1 MLTHVLHNRD
11 NKLSLLIKLGDCLGR
26 SLRENVELFS
36 TTENEVTYLTESN
49 KIVKGSYSIAK
60 DVVLEDIKVESSDI
74 FEDTKK
80 YDNFVGNKVGD
91 FIKNL
96 YENSYPQAELT
107 FDNLLSLWEDR
118 LKFDKIK
125 AKITE
130 AKVKY
135 GPSTNIINTPEFTR
149 LLEATKNI
157 ADHLKENNNI
167 ENIEEIKNSVRLS
180 NTVSKAFDFP
190 RLNYDTLAENKSYT
204 LKNGNSNSIYEM
216 ICQQELIRK
225 ELLTSKD
232 NFDSVWASNDKI
244 NEMCGHVFNPEVE
257 DLTKILSE
265 AIAEVPYLA
274 LASKKQLLNVINK
287 SLALNESIAIKDK
300 DLKDFAARIF
310 ELKKPAKELFIKT
323 LNEQYGININTLKD
337 TPSFKSLLNAQVV
350 VFESLARV
358 CSKDSINKK
367 VLSEMANLLKEK
379 NGVEAIDINDYLS
392 ALFYHMG
399 FSDVLQENSFM
410 NYVDLGRVA
419 TDLEQIGHVLK
430 TMGGA
435 QQGMPGEEQMMG
447 GGEEQMM
454 QDSGEEQYPS
464 DETMGQE
471 APMDAEDAAMAAN
484 DEFDQEAEE
493 QQMDQGM
500 EQDPMGEE
508 MPEEEEEIPSEDIGQ
523 DQLMA
528 NLEKL
533 NSLVSDLTTE
543 IESAKDEAGMGEE
556 EFGDEEGLEGEEEFG
571 DEEGLEGEEEFG
583 DEAPEDDTEEEDTEE
598 EESPFPTKKKKKFGN
613 MKESRRDERDDE
625 KLRTHP
631 GGKPYTVK
639 KKKKNTAL
647 DIKPIGTAT
656 NKPSTAPKKKK

>member
-1 MLTHVLHNRD
+1 LTHVLHNRD
-11 NKLSLLIKLGDCLGR
+11 NKLSLLIKMGDCLGR

-36 TTENEVTYLTESN
+36 ITENEATYLTESN
-49 KIVKGSYSIAK
+49 KIIKGKYSIAK

-107 FDNLLSLWEDR
+107 FSNLLSLWEDR
-118 LKFDKIK
+118 LKFDKVK
-125 AKITE
+125 AKIRE
-130 AKVKY
+130 AKEKF
-135 GPSTNIINTPEFTR
+135 GPSNNIINTPEFTR
-149 LLEATKNI
+149 LLEVTKNI
-157 ADHLKENNNI
+157 ADHLKENNDKI
-167 ENIEEIKNSVRLS
+167 ENIEEIKNSVKLS

-190 RLNYDTLAENKSYT
+190 RLNYDTLVENKSYT
-204 LKNGNSNSIYEM
+204 LKDGNSNSIYEM

-232 NFDSVWASNDKI
+232 NFDAVWASNDKI

-367 VLSEMANLLKEK
+367 VLSEMGNLLKEK
-379 NGVEAIDINDYLS
+379 NGVEAIDVNDYLS
-392 ALFYHMG
+392 ALFYHIG

-419 TDLEQIGHVLK
+419 MDLEKIGHVLK

-447 GGEEQMM
+447 GEEEQMM
-454 QDSGEEQYPS
+454 GDEEEQAMAGAEEQYPS
-464 DETMGQE
+464 DETLDQE
-471 APMDAEDAAMAAN
+471 APMDAEDAAAAAN
-484 DEFDQEAEE
+484 GEFDQEAAE

-500 EQDPMGEE
+500 EQDQMEE
-508 MPEEEEEIPSEDIGQ
+508 MPEEEEEIPSEEIGQ

-533 NSLVSDLTTE
+533 NSLVADLTTE

-556 EFGDEEGLEGEEEFG
+556 EGLGGEEELPPEEEEFG
-571 DEEGLEGEEEFG
+571 EEAPEEGMEEEVPDEEGNG
-583 DEAPEDDTEEEDTEE
+583 EEDT
-598 EESPFPTKKKKKFGN
+598 PFPPKKKKKKSFPP
-613 MKESRRDERDDE
+613 KEM
-625 KLRTHP
+625 
-631 GGKPYTVK
+631 
-639 KKKKNTAL
+639 
-647 DIKPIGTAT
+647 
-656 NKPSTAPKKKK
+656 

>member
-11 NKLSLLIKLGDCLGR
+11 NKLSLLIKMGDCLGR

-36 TTENEVTYLTESN
+36 ITENEVTYLTESN
-49 KIVKGSYSIAK
+49 KIIKGQYSIDK
-60 DVVLEDIKVESSDI
+60 DVILDNIKVDSASV
-74 FEDTKK
+74 FEDSKK
-80 YDNFVGNKVGD
+80 YDTFVGNKVGD

-107 FDNLLSLWEDR
+107 FSNLLSLWEDR
-118 LKFDKIK
+118 LKFDKVK
-125 AKITE
+125 VKIRE
-130 AKVKY
+130 AKEKF

-157 ADHLKENNNI
+157 ADYLKENNDKI
-167 ENIEEIKNSVRLS
+167 ENIEEIKNSVKLS

-190 RLNYDTLAENKSYT
+190 RLSYDILAENKSYT
-204 LKNGNSNSIYEM
+204 LKDGNSTSIYEM

-232 NFDSVWASNDKI
+232 NFDTVWASNDKI
-244 NEMCGHVFNPEVE
+244 NEMCGHVFNPEME

-274 LASKKQLLNVINK
+274 LTSKKQLLNVINS

-300 DLKDFAARIF
+300 DLKEFASRIF

-323 LNEQYGININTLKD
+323 LNEQYGINVKTLKE
-337 TPSFKSLLNAQVV
+337 TPSFRSLLNAQVV

-367 VLSEMANLLKEK
+367 ILSEMGTLLKEK
-379 NGVEAIDINDYLS
+379 NGVEAIDVNDYLS
-392 ALFYHMG
+392 ALFYHIG

-419 TDLEQIGHVLK
+419 TDLEKIGHVLK

-435 QQGMPGEEQMMG
+435 QQGAPEEEQMMG
-447 GGEEQMM
+447 GGEEEQAMA
-454 QDSGEEQYPS
+454 GEEEQYPS
-464 DETMGQE
+464 DETMDQD
-471 APMDAEDAAMAAN
+471 APMDAEDAAAAAN

-493 QQMDQGM
+493 QQLDQGM
-500 EQDPMGEE
+500 EQDQMGEE
-508 MPEEEEEIPSEDIGQ
+508 MPDEEEEVPSEDIGQ

-533 NSLVSDLTTE
+533 NSLVADLTSE
-543 IESAKDEAGMGEE
+543 IESAKDEAGMGDEE
-556 EFGDEEGLEGEEEFG
+556 ELGGEEE
-571 DEEGLEGEEEFG
+571 LPPEEEEAG
-583 DEAPEDDTEEEDTEE
+583 EEAPEEGMEEEMPEE
-598 EESPFPTKKKKKFGN
+598 EEEEAPFPSKKKKKKPFPP
-613 MKESRRDERDDE
+613 KEM
-625 KLRTHP
+625 
-631 GGKPYTVK
+631 
-639 KKKKNTAL
+639 
-647 DIKPIGTAT
+647 
-656 NKPSTAPKKKK
+656 

>member
-11 NKLSLLIKLGDCLGR
+11 NKLSLLIKMGDCLGR

-36 TTENEVTYLTESN
+36 ITENEVTYLTESN
-49 KIVKGSYSIAK
+49 KIIKGQYSIDK
-60 DVVLEDIKVESSDI
+60 DVILDNIKVDSASV
-74 FEDTKK
+74 FEDSKK
-80 YDNFVGNKVGD
+80 YDTFVGNKVGD

-107 FDNLLSLWEDR
+107 FSNLLSLWEDR
-118 LKFDKIK
+118 LKFDKVK
-125 AKITE
+125 VKIRE
-130 AKVKY
+130 AKEKF

-157 ADHLKENNNI
+157 ADYLKENNDKI
-167 ENIEEIKNSVRLS
+167 ENIEEIKNSVKLS

-190 RLNYDTLAENKSYT
+190 RLSYDILAENKSYT
-204 LKNGNSNSIYEM
+204 LKDGNSTSIYEM

-232 NFDSVWASNDKI
+232 NFDTVWASNDKI
-244 NEMCGHVFNPEVE
+244 NEMCGHVFNPEME

-274 LASKKQLLNVINK
+274 LTSKKQLLNVINS

-300 DLKDFAARIF
+300 DLKEFASRIF

-323 LNEQYGININTLKD
+323 LNEQYGINVKTLKE
-337 TPSFKSLLNAQVV
+337 TPSFRSLLNAQVV

-367 VLSEMANLLKEK
+367 ILSEMGTLLKEK
-379 NGVEAIDINDYLS
+379 NGVEAIDVNDYLS
-392 ALFYHMG
+392 ALFYHIG

-419 TDLEQIGHVLK
+419 TDLEKIGHVLK

-435 QQGMPGEEQMMG
+435 QQGAPEEEQMMG
-447 GGEEQMM
+447 GGEEEQAMA
-454 QDSGEEQYPS
+454 GEEEQYPS
-464 DETMGQE
+464 DETMDQD
-471 APMDAEDAAMAAN
+471 APMDAEDAAAAAN

-493 QQMDQGM
+493 QQLDQGM
-500 EQDPMGEE
+500 EQDQMGEE
-508 MPEEEEEIPSEDIGQ
+508 MPDEEGEVPSEEIGQ

-533 NSLVSDLTTE
+533 NSLVADLTSE
-543 IESAKDEAGMGEE
+543 IESAKDEAGMGDEE
-556 EFGDEEGLEGEEEFG
+556 ELGGEEE
-571 DEEGLEGEEEFG
+571 LPPEEEEAG
-583 DEAPEDDTEEEDTEE
+583 EEAPEEGMEEEMPEE
-598 EESPFPTKKKKKFGN
+598 EEEEAPFPSKKKKKKPFPP
-613 MKESRRDERDDE
+613 KEM
-625 KLRTHP
+625 
-631 GGKPYTVK
+631 
-639 KKKKNTAL
+639 
-647 DIKPIGTAT
+647 
-656 NKPSTAPKKKK
+656 

>member
-11 NKLSLLIKLGDCLGR
+11 NKLSLLIKMGDCLGR

-36 TTENEVTYLTESN
+36 ITENEVTYLTESN
-49 KIVKGSYSIAK
+49 KIIKGQYSIDK
-60 DVVLEDIKVESSDI
+60 DVILDNIKVDNASV
-74 FEDTKK
+74 FEDSKK
-80 YDNFVGNKVGD
+80 YDTFVGNKVGD

-107 FDNLLSLWEDR
+107 FSNLLSLWEDR
-118 LKFDKIK
+118 LKFDKVK
-125 AKITE
+125 VKIRE
-130 AKVKY
+130 AKEKF

-157 ADHLKENNNI
+157 ADYLKENNDKI
-167 ENIEEIKNSVRLS
+167 ENIEEIKNSVKLS

-190 RLNYDTLAENKSYT
+190 RLSYDILAENKSYT
-204 LKNGNSNSIYEM
+204 LKDGNSTSIYEM

-232 NFDSVWASNDKI
+232 NFDAVWASNDKI

-323 LNEQYGININTLKD
+323 LNEQYGININTLKN

-358 CSKDSINKK
+358 CPKDSINKK
-367 VLSEMANLLKEK
+367 ILSEMGNLLKEK
-379 NGVEAIDINDYLS
+379 NGVEAIDVNDYLS
-392 ALFYHMG
+392 ALFYHIG

-419 TDLEQIGHVLK
+419 TDLEKIGHVLK

-447 GGEEQMM
+447 GEEEQMM
-454 QDSGEEQYPS
+454 
-464 DETMGQE
+464 
-471 APMDAEDAAMAAN
+471 
-484 DEFDQEAEE
+484 
-493 QQMDQGM
+493 
-500 EQDPMGEE
+500 
-508 MPEEEEEIPSEDIGQ
+508 
-523 DQLMA
+523 
-528 NLEKL
+528 
-533 NSLVSDLTTE
+533 
-543 IESAKDEAGMGEE
+543 
-556 EFGDEEGLEGEEEFG
+556 GDEEEQ
-571 DEEGLEGEEEFG
+571 
-583 DEAPEDDTEEEDTEE
+583 A
-598 EESPFPTKKKKKFGN
+598 
-613 MKESRRDERDDE
+613 R
-625 KLRTHP
+625 
-631 GGKPYTVK
+631 
-639 KKKKNTAL
+639 A
-647 DIKPIGTAT
+647 
-656 NKPSTAPKKKK
+656 

>member
-11 NKLSLLIKLGDCLGR
+11 NKLSLLIKMGDCLGR

-36 TTENEVTYLTESN
+36 ITENEVTYLTESN
-49 KIVKGSYSIAK
+49 KIIKGQYSIDK
-60 DVVLEDIKVESSDI
+60 DVILDNIKVDSASV
-74 FEDTKK
+74 FEDSKK
-80 YDNFVGNKVGD
+80 YDTFVGNKVGD
-91 FIKNL
+91 FVKNL

-107 FDNLLSLWEDR
+107 FSNLLSLWEDR
-118 LKFDKIK
+118 LKFDKVK
-125 AKITE
+125 VKIRE
-130 AKVKY
+130 AKEKF

-157 ADHLKENNNI
+157 ADYLKENNDKI
-167 ENIEEIKNSVRLS
+167 ENIEEIKNSVKLS

-190 RLNYDTLAENKSYT
+190 RLSYDILAENKSYT
-204 LKNGNSNSIYEM
+204 LKDGNSTSIYEM

-232 NFDSVWASNDKI
+232 NFDTVWASNDKI
-244 NEMCGHVFNPEVE
+244 NEMCGHVFNPEME

-274 LASKKQLLNVINK
+274 LTSKKQLLNVINS

-300 DLKDFAARIF
+300 DLKEFASRIF

-323 LNEQYGININTLKD
+323 LNEQYGINVKTLKE
-337 TPSFKSLLNAQVV
+337 TPSFRSLLNAQVV

-367 VLSEMANLLKEK
+367 ILSEMGTLLKEK
-379 NGVEAIDINDYLS
+379 NGVEAIDVNDYLS
-392 ALFYHMG
+392 ALFYHIG

-419 TDLEQIGHVLK
+419 TDLEKIGHVLK

-435 QQGMPGEEQMMG
+435 QQGAPEEEQMMG
-447 GGEEQMM
+447 GGEEEQAMA
-454 QDSGEEQYPS
+454 GEEEQYPS
-464 DETMGQE
+464 DETMDQD
-471 APMDAEDAAMAAN
+471 APMDAEDAAAAAN

-493 QQMDQGM
+493 QQLDQGM
-500 EQDPMGEE
+500 EQDQMGEE
-508 MPEEEEEIPSEDIGQ
+508 MPDEEEEVPSEDIGQ

-533 NSLVSDLTTE
+533 NSLVADLTSE
-543 IESAKDEAGMGEE
+543 IESAKDEAGMGDEE
-556 EFGDEEGLEGEEEFG
+556 ELGGEEE
-571 DEEGLEGEEEFG
+571 LPPEEEEAG
-583 DEAPEDDTEEEDTEE
+583 EEAPEEGMEEEMPEE
-598 EESPFPTKKKKKFGN
+598 EEEEAPFPSKKKKKKPFPP
-613 MKESRRDERDDE
+613 KEM
-625 KLRTHP
+625 
-631 GGKPYTVK
+631 
-639 KKKKNTAL
+639 
-647 DIKPIGTAT
+647 
-656 NKPSTAPKKKK
+656 